1 MIIAYING
9 QVAYPSSQGDVKID
23 LQNPFIKD
31 GDEKTMEIVFP
42 LAIPEN
48 REVFGHI
55 ERLDT
60 SFESEDFENVR
71 LMAEG
76 NLIIEGVGT
85 ITQIT
90 PMEIRLQILS
100 GKSYLRY
107 KSYFDKI
114 YIDQID
120 YGTVEPRHKTLNY
133 GKVSSMSSLDL
144 TSELNSQG
152 FIGVPGKYAFLPIH
166 DEDNDIECN
175 AMMHMINMIGHSYFG
190 LRLVNAAVQPNFM
203 MVAERVFQKLG
214 YKIEENTFNV
224 KPWSDLYI
232 ASAKMGSSLAKALP
246 HWSCYKF
253 IDEFRKLFNAVFL
266 FDEKKKTV
274 RIVPFGESGNNGVE
288 YIEPLEDYTVGYDE
302 EGIEYLEASNLE
314 YQLSDC
320 DRTEDVVSQ
329 DLINAFDFREF
340 ESINDLYR
348 AFDLMTTREK
358 MTTIMHCPV
367 GYFYGIPV
375 VQNDRITSFLLKE
388 CGWFSPLI
396 RKEGANT
403 IQLNIVPVAMQEQ
416 DFTIYGGLV
425 WDTTAI
431 AGGQVFLMFLCC
443 SYHFKT
449 LVANI
454 NVSEQTVKGIEST
467 IDDNEEEEQEPDMS
481 ADFDFITVQDVMENG
496 EAVPENGSEDSQME
510 VFFASGQKVKYT
522 ELEEDIR
529 RYFGIFGGFDI
540 SAAWHPIA
548 YTEYRNA
555 VWHAPV
561 PQASMALTPSSM
573 PCIGNFHNSGTK
585 IRRNINGNN
594 EICIKFMFNGK
605 PDPKK
610 IYMIKNRKFICSHI
624 EMAISNNQLSPLK
637 TGYFYEVID

>member
-71 LMAEG
+71 LIAEG

-90 PMEIRLQILS
+90 PMEVRLQILS

-120 YGTVEPRHKTLNY
+120 YGEVEKRHRTINYNKSNTLSNF
-133 GKVSSMSSLDL
+133 DL

-152 FIGVPGKYAFLPIH
+152 FIGVPGRYAYLPIH
-166 DEDNDIECN
+166 DEDNDIDCN
-175 AMMHMINMIGHSYFG
+175 ALMWMEDIDQRKCG
-190 LRLVNAAVQPNFM
+190 LTMANAAVQPNFM
-203 MVAERVFQKLG
+203 MVAEKVFGKLG
-214 YKIEENTFNV
+214 YKLEENTFSV
-224 KPWSDLYI
+224 RPWTDLYI

-274 RIVPFGESGNNGVE
+274 RIVPFDESGNNGVE

-302 EGIEYLEASNLE
+302 EGLEYLEASNIE

-329 DLINAFDFREF
+329 ELKSAFDYKEYD
-340 ESINDLYR
+340 SINDLYR
-348 AFDLMTTREK
+348 AFDLMSTREK
-358 MTTIMHCPV
+358 MTTVMHCPV
-367 GYFYGIPV
+367 GYFYGVPI
-375 VQNDRITSFLLKE
+375 VQNERVTGFLLKE

-416 DFTIYGGLV
+416 EFTVYGSLAFEASATAGGLV
-425 WDTTAI
+425 YI
-431 AGGQVFLMFLCC
+431 LFLGK
-443 SYHFKT
+443 SYKFKT

-454 NVSEQTVKGIEST
+454 NVEEQTVKSIESQ
-467 IDDNEEEEQEPDMS
+467 IEDNGEDEEQPNVS
-481 ADFDFITVQDVMENG
+481 ADFDFITVQDVLENG

-522 ELEEDIR
+522 DLEE
-529 RYFGIFGGFDI
+529 GIGRSGLLFNFEI
-540 SAAWHPIA
+540 IEAWHSIA

-610 IYMIKNRKFICSHI
+610 IYIIKNRKFICSHI

>member
-48 REVFGHI
+48 REVFGNI

-60 SFESEDFENVR
+60 TFENEDFENVR

-90 PMEIRLQILS
+90 PMEVRLQILS
-100 GKSYLRY
+100 GKTYLRY

-120 YGTVEPRHKTLNY
+120 YGEVEKRHRTISYKKSNTLSNF
-133 GKVSSMSSLDL
+133 DL

-152 FIGVPGKYAFLPIH
+152 FIGVPGRYAYLPIH
-166 DEDNDIECN
+166 DEDNDIDCN
-175 AMMHMINMIGHSYFG
+175 ALMWMEDIDQRKCG
-190 LRLVNAAVQPNFM
+190 LTMANAAVQPNFM
-203 MVAERVFQKLG
+203 MVAEKVFGKLG
-214 YKIEENTFNV
+214 YKLEENTFSV
-224 KPWSDLYI
+224 RPWTDLYI

-266 FDEKKKTV
+266 FDEKRKTV
-274 RIVPFGESGNNGVE
+274 RAVPFGESRNNGIE

-302 EGIEYLEASNLE
+302 EGLEYLEASNIE

-329 DLINAFDFREF
+329 ELKSAFDYKEYD
-340 ESINDLYR
+340 SINDLYR
-348 AFDLMTTREK
+348 AFDLMSTREK
-358 MTTIMHCPV
+358 MTTVMHCPV
-367 GYFYGIPV
+367 GYFYGVPI
-375 VQNDRITSFLLKE
+375 VQNERVTGFLLKE

-416 DFTIYGGLV
+416 EFTVYGSLAFEASATAGGLV
-425 WDTTAI
+425 YI
-431 AGGQVFLMFLCC
+431 LFLCK
-443 SYHFKT
+443 SYKFKT
-449 LVANI
+449 LVANT
-454 NVSEQTVKGIEST
+454 NVEEQTVKSIESE
-467 IDDNEEEEQEPDMS
+467 IEDDGEDEEQPNVS
-481 ADFDFITVQDVMENG
+481 ADFDFITVQDVLENG

-522 ELEEDIR
+522 DLEE
-529 RYFGIFGGFDI
+529 GIGRSFLLFNFEI
-540 SAAWHPIA
+540 IEAWHPIA

-637 TGYFYEVID
+637 TGYFYEIID

>member
-9 QVAYPSSQGDVKID
+9 QVAYPSSQSDVKID

-48 REVFGHI
+48 REVFGNI

-76 NLIIEGVGT
+76 LLIIEGVGT

-120 YGTVEPRHKTLNY
+120 YGTVEPRHKTMNY
-133 GKVSSMSSLDL
+133 GKAASISSFDV
-144 TSELNSQG
+144 TSEFNSQG
-152 FIGVPGKYAFLPIH
+152 FVGVPGRYAFLPIH
-166 DEDNDIECN
+166 DEDNDIDCN
-175 AMMHMINMIGHSYFG
+175 AMMHLVDVIRHENKG
-190 LRLVNAAVQPNFM
+190 LCLANAAVQPNFM
-203 MVAERVFQKLG
+203 MVAEKVFLKLG
-214 YKIEENTFNV
+214 YRIEENSFNV
-224 KPWSDLYI
+224 KPWNDLYI
-232 ASAKMGSSLAKALP
+232 ASAKMGTSLAKALP

-266 FDEKKKTV
+266 FDEKKKSV

-302 EGIEYLEASNLE
+302 EGLEYLEASNLE

-329 DLINAFDFREF
+329 DLINAFEFRDF
-340 ESINDLYR
+340 ESINDLYS
-348 AFDLMTTREK
+348 AFNMMTTKQK
-358 MTTIMHCPV
+358 MTTVMHCPV
-367 GYFYGIPV
+367 GYFYGTPV
-375 VQNDRITSFLLKE
+375 VQNERITSFLLKE

-396 RKEGANT
+396 RKEGANS

-416 DFTIYGGLV
+416 EFTVYGSLV
-425 WDTTAI
+425 FGTTAT
-431 AGGQVFLMFLCC
+431 AGGQVYLLYLCC
-443 SYHFKT
+443 SYKFKT

-467 IDDNEEEEQEPDMS
+467 IEDHDEDEEEQPDMS

-496 EAVPENGSEDSQME
+496 EAIPESGSEDSQME
-510 VFFASGQKVKYT
+510 VFFASGQKVRYT
-522 ELEEDIR
+522 DLEQDIER
-529 RYFGIFGGFDI
+529 NLLFLGFGI

-548 YTEYRNA
+548 FTEYRNA
-555 VWHAPV
+555 VFHAQV

-573 PCIGNFHNSGTK
+573 PCIGNFHNTGTK

-605 PDPKK
+605 PDPKR

-637 TGYFYEVID
+637 TGYFYEML